1 MEGPLCS
8 AGLVFLYLAGIVEDE
23 MIYVRSVN
31 SYQYPFCFAERVRKE
46 QEILAG
52 EEAVGFFCVIGEP
65 ERAEAVCGHV
75 QRQIQERFGQ
85 LLREEPVSCCRT
97 GDLLLDGFTKA
108 VLSEVHRDEEIRF
121 PRGGSM
127 ESQEAGWAM
136 HWIWAGESPDDLRHE
151 LEEAVF
157 SVWEEKE
164 RPFVAGKQLMIQSF
178 LMRDLNGRRIIG
190 ALPEAE
196 DGSWNL
202 VLEGGFLVRLGCR
215 LPYIR
220 EPLKSSQLGRF
231 SVREING
238 ILENPV
244 AAYGVCYSPQEV
256 YDQWHKVFLYCAAVA
271 KQDWTLEL
279 DQLVRIYERFLEF
292 LGTYIC
298 EQIPAETF
306 IPRELYHQA
315 LGKQVREVQD
325 YLKGREEIA
334 LSKDLLMLLNSRFS
348 YLPYCMELFR
358 EPDAGS
364 GEVGDVE
371 FDRDRL
377 LEMLKSSEEG
387 STFEKGVKLETIA
400 EYVISC
406 IDGLRICGKR
416 IWAGFQE
423 IDLSV
428 VNVSLDN

>member
-1 MEGPLCS
+1 M
-8 AGLVFLYLAGIVEDE
+8 
-23 MIYVRSVN
+23 
-31 SYQYPFCFAERVRKE
+31 
-46 QEILAG
+46 
-52 EEAVGFFCVIGEP
+52 
-65 ERAEAVCGHV
+65 
-75 QRQIQERFGQ
+75 
-85 LLREEPVSCCRT
+85 
-97 GDLLLDGFTKA
+97 
-108 VLSEVHRDEEIRF
+108 
-121 PRGGSM
+121 
-127 ESQEAGWAM
+127 
-136 HWIWAGESPDDLRHE
+136 
-151 LEEAVF
+151 
-157 SVWEEKE
+157 
-164 RPFVAGKQLMIQSF
+164 AGKQLMIQSF